1 MYIADQN
8 SIPMNFINQSVGIY
22 LWDSPFSQS
31 LYQGMTDQVL
41 WWWSNLLRFQSTS
54 FNAILSIK
62 CEKRRKIF
70 LCINLTVTFSQ
81 KKRKDP
87 FSFSSSYVFYECRQ
101 SCTCTQK
108 KKTCFQAKIIS
119 NQEMN
124 LGTHIFQEYLRSR
137 AYICLSLSP
146 PASPEDISIKSWT
159 IEILMLTSWISA
171 SKNFHIEKNV
181 HWKEIETCNSSKDQQ
196 KCRNIKFNH
205 KEKCI

>member
-22 LWDSPFSQS
+22 LWDSPFSHS

-54 FNAILSIK
+54 FTAILSIK

-81 KKRKDP
+81 KKEKRP
-87 FSFSSSYVFYECRQ
+87 FFFQLFICFLWMPSKLHLHSE
-101 SCTCTQK
+101 

-124 LGTHIFQEYLRSR
+124 LGTHIFFILKKCAFRRNWDLHFVKRSTKMPEYQIQPQR
-137 AYICLSLSP
+137 
-146 PASPEDISIKSWT
+146 KV
-159 IEILMLTSWISA
+159 
-171 SKNFHIEKNV
+171 HITN
-181 HWKEIETCNSSKDQQ
+181 W
-196 KCRNIKFNH
+196 
-205 KEKCI
+205 

>member
-22 LWDSPFSQS
+22 LWDSPFSRS

-70 LCINLTVTFSQ
+70 LCINLTVTFSP
-81 KKRKDP
+81 KERKDS

-124 LGTHIFQEYLRSR
+124 LGTHIFF
-137 AYICLSLSP
+137 
-146 PASPEDISIKSWT
+146 
-159 IEILMLTSWISA
+159 ILKKMC
-171 SKNFHIEKNV
+171 IEKKLRLAIRQKIN
-181 HWKEIETCNSSKDQQ
+181 KNAGISNSTTKKSAYNQLVILCLAYFS
-196 KCRNIKFNH
+196 CRTPKLEVLHFCGKI
-205 KEKCI
+205 I

>member
-70 LCINLTVTFSQ
+70 LCINLTVTFPQ
-81 KKRKDP
+81 KKKRP
-87 FSFSSSYVFYECRQ
+87 FFFQLFICFLWMPSKLHLHSE
-101 SCTCTQK
+101 
-108 KKTCFQAKIIS
+108 KKTCFRAKIIS

-124 LGTHIFQEYLRSR
+124 LGTHIFF
-137 AYICLSLSP
+137 
-146 PASPEDISIKSWT
+146 
-159 IEILMLTSWISA
+159 ILKKMC
-171 SKNFHIEKNV
+171 IEKKLRLAIRQKIN
-181 HWKEIETCNSSKDQQ
+181 KNAGISNSTTKKNAYNQLVILCLAYFS
-196 KCRNIKFNH
+196 CRTPKHEVLHFCGKI
-205 KEKCI
+205 I

>member
-22 LWDSPFSQS
+22 LWDSPFSHS

-81 KKRKDP
+81 KKKTLFLSALHMFFMNAVKVALALREKD
-87 FSFSSSYVFYECRQ
+87 V
-101 SCTCTQK
+101 
-108 KKTCFQAKIIS
+108 
-119 NQEMN
+119 
-124 LGTHIFQEYLRSR
+124 
-137 AYICLSLSP
+137 LS
-146 PASPEDISIKSWT
+146 
-159 IEILMLTSWISA
+159 
-171 SKNFHIEKNV
+171 SKNNFQSRNEFRYPYIFHIEKMCIQ
-181 HWKEIETCNSSKDQQ
+181 KELRLAIRQKINKNATISNSTTKKNAYNQLVILCLAYFSCKTP
-196 KCRNIKFNH
+196 KLEVLHFCGKI
-205 KEKCI
+205 I

>member
-8 SIPMNFINQSVGIY
+8 SSIPMNFINQSVGIY
-22 LWDSPFSQS
+22 LWDSPFSHS

-54 FNAILSIK
+54 FTAILSIK

-108 KKTCFQAKIIS
+108 KKTCFQAKIIGKNMQS
-119 NQEMN
+119 CATCSSKMA
-124 LGTHIFQEYLRSR
+124 HIRSR
-137 AYICLSLSP
+137 LNLAGFSERSLRGFLLMTTPHLMSTMGPLSQLKKGP
-146 PASPEDISIKSWT
+146 
-159 IEILMLTSWISA
+159 
-171 SKNFHIEKNV
+171 
-181 HWKEIETCNSSKDQQ
+181 
-196 KCRNIKFNH
+196 
-205 KEKCI
+205 

>member
-124 LGTHIFQEYLRSR
+124 LGTHIFF
-137 AYICLSLSP
+137 
-146 PASPEDISIKSWT
+146 
-159 IEILMLTSWISA
+159 ILKKMC
-171 SKNFHIEKNV
+171 IEKKLRLAIRQKIN
-181 HWKEIETCNSSKDQQ
+181 KNAGISNSTTKKNAYNQLVILCLAYFS
-196 KCRNIKFNH
+196 CRTPKHEVLHFCGKI
-205 KEKCI
+205 I

>member
-81 KKRKDP
+81 KKKKRP
-87 FSFSSSYVFYECRQ
+87 FFFQLFICFLWMPSKLHLHSE
-101 SCTCTQK
+101 

-124 LGTHIFQEYLRSR
+124 LGTHIFF
-137 AYICLSLSP
+137 
-146 PASPEDISIKSWT
+146 
-159 IEILMLTSWISA
+159 ILKKMC
-171 SKNFHIEKNV
+171 IEKKLRLAIRQKIN
-181 HWKEIETCNSSKDQQ
+181 KNAGISNSTTKKNAYNQLVILCLAYFSCKTP
-196 KCRNIKFNH
+196 KLEVLHFCGKI
-205 KEKCI
+205 I